1 MFKKSAPVA
10 ERLIF
15 RHLARQIKVNIT
27 PNKESFKPNQ
37 KLEFKV
43 KTTNEFDEPVT
54 AMLAVTVAD
63 DAILEMVEVTN
74 NGTQFVTRFSFCNN
88 CSW

>member
-1 MFKKSAPVA
+1 VLRATLFKKSAPVA

-37 KLEFKV
+37 KLEFKI
-43 KTTNEFDEPVT
+43 KTTDEYDEPVR
-54 AMLAVTVAD
+54 AVLGVTVSD
-63 DAILEMVEVTN
+63 DAILEMVEV
-74 NGTQFVTRFSFCNN
+74 SL
-88 CSW
+88 S